1 MTQKQDQQ
9 LIECAKKAFNNA
21 YAPFSGFKVGAALL
35 MKDGKIISSSNVE
48 TSILGL
54 SVCAERNVIFY
65 AYSQGY
71 RKDDIIKIAVVADTE
86 KAISPCGAC
95 RQIMSE
101 HLKLDCPIL
110 LTNINESDRLYTNT
124 KELLPYIFSL

>member
-9 LIECAKKAFNNA
+9 LIEYAKEAFNNA

-35 MKDGKIISSSNVE
+35 MKDGNIINSANIE

-54 SVCAERNVIFY
+54 SVCAERNAIFY

-71 RKDDIIKIAVVADTE
+71 RKDDIVKIAVVADTE

-95 RQIMSE
+95 RQIMSK
-101 HLKLDCPIL
+101 HLNLDCPII
-110 LTNINESDRLYTNT
+110 LTNMSDTDRLDTNT

>member
-101 HLKLDCPIL
+101 HLNLDCPIL